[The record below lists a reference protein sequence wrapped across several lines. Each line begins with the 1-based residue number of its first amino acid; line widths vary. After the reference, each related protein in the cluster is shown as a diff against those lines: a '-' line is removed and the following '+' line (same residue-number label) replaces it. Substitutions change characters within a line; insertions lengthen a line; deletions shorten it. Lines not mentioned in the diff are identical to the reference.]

1 MCQLFW
7 SEFIRLTFAYMKTTD
22 LLVKIIPIPR
32 PYWGAIAVLLAIM
45 MSVLD
50 GTIVN
55 VALPTLTQEF
65 SISPSSAIWVVNAYQ
80 LMITV
85 SLLSFASLGDLYGY
99 KKVFLSGMGL
109 FVVASLLCALSG
121 SFWMLVASR
130 VLQGFG
136 AAAIMSVNAALLRL
150 IYPPKYLGRGLGFNA
165 MVVAVSAASGPSIAG
180 AILSC
185 LSWHWLFLINLPI
198 GLLAW
203 TIGYRLLPKNPPREK
218 HRSFD
223 FVSAVANALTFGLL
237 LYSFEGFVH
246 EENRHLIYIQL
257 GLLVIVAFYFIR
269 RQLRMEEPLLPVDL
283 LKIPIFSLSMCTSI
297 ASFSAQMLAMVS
309 LPFFLQNVLDY
320 SAAEIGLLLTP
331 WPLATILTAPL
342 AGRLLE
348 KVHPGMLGG
357 IGMLIFA
364 GGLFSLYMLPP
375 HPAEWNIMWRMIL
388 CGMGFGLFQ
397 TPNNFT
403 IVSSAPTY
411 RSGAA
416 SGMQGMARLI
426 GQTLG
431 TTLVALLFRLFVGDD
446 GVQSCL
452 LLSVIFALAAG
463 VVSSLRISQPL
474 PGRNEGNRK

>member
-1 MCQLFW
+1 MF
-7 SEFIRLTFAYMKTTD
+7 SEEHIRFIFVVMKPMD
-22 LLVKIIPIPR
+22 LLAKIIPVPR
-32 PYWGAIAVLLAIM
+32 QYWGAIAVLLAIM

-65 SISPSSAIWVVNAYQ
+65 SISPSSAIWIVNAYQ

-99 KKVFLSGMGL
+99 KKVFLTGMCL
-109 FVVASLLCALSG
+109 FVVSSLFCALSG
-121 SFWMLVASR
+121 TFWLLVVSR
-130 VLQGFG
+130 VLQGIG

-203 TIGYRLLPKNPPREK
+203 IIGYRLLPDNPSRERR
-218 HRSFD
+218 HSFD
-223 FVSAVANALTFGLL
+223 FVSELANALTFGLL
-237 LYSFEGFVH
+237 LYSLEGFVH
-246 EENRHLIYIQL
+246 DENRYLIYLQL

-283 LKIPIFSLSMCTSI
+283 LKIPIFALSMGTSI

-309 LPFFLQNVLDY
+309 LPFFLQDVLAY
-320 SAAEIGLLLTP
+320 NAAEIGLLLTP

-348 KVHPGMLGG
+348 KVHPGLLGG
-357 IGMLIFA
+357 VGMLIFA
-364 GGLFSLYMLPP
+364 GGLFSLYILPE
-375 HPAEWNIMWRMIL
+375 HPEKWDIMWRMIL

-403 IVSSAPTY
+403 IVSSAPRH

-416 SGMQGMARLI
+416 SGMQGMARLL

-431 TTLVALLFRLFVGDD
+431 TTLVALLFRLFVGAG

-463 VVSSLRISQPL
+463 VVSSFRISQPL
-474 PGRNEGNRK
+474 PGKN